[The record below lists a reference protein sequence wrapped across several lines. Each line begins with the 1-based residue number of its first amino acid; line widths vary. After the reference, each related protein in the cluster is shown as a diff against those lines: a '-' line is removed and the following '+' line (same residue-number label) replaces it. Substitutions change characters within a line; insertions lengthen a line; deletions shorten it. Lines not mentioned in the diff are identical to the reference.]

1 MRSNLGEEPI
11 SNGFSLKKKFNT
23 MSSVQRKSP
32 VFMGSI
38 LKKNLAQHH
47 ELNFKEEPNPYR
59 FIK

>member
-1 MRSNLGEEPI
+1 
-11 SNGFSLKKKFNT
+11 

-59 FIK
+59 FIKWEEPSLHGLNLEKELNAMSSI